1 MGKITEDQK
10 AFMVK
15 LYASGETTV
24 KIGQYLQVSP
34 STVNY
39 WLRRCGVTLRG
50 PRETSTRCELRHDA
64 FDELTPRATA
74 GHIAKKIVVFLYRNA
89 TVALDRKAATAAKI
103 ATMRDV
109 HLSAECARLDQERAR
124 LIQIA
129 DWYQDGAS
137 LKQIGMRLGVSDV
150 TILHWMEQAGYSSSR
165 TTRRTPPYGVKLI
178 HGGSPG
184 TTAVGCLSARL

>member
-1 MGKITEDQK
+1 VGKITEDQK

-15 LYASGETTV
+15 VYASGETTV
-24 KIGQYLQVSP
+24 QIGQYLQVSP

-39 WLRRCGVTLRG
+39 WLHRRGVTLRG

-64 FDELTPRATA
+64 LDQLAPRGAYWIGFLFADGSASA
-74 GHIAKKIVVFLYRNA
+74 GYIAEKIVVFLYGNA
-89 TVALDRKAATAAKI
+89 TIALDRKAAIAAKI

-129 DWYQDGAS
+129 NWYQDGAS

-150 TILHWMEQAGYSSSR
+150 TILHWMEQAGIP
-165 TTRRTPPYGVKLI
+165 RRER
-178 HGGSPG
+178 HGGRRSM
-184 TTAVGCLSARL
+184 TSS